1 MASNQDADLDKVVHS
16 IEAKL
21 ETLEE
26 KREDLRHQI
35 ELKRAKIR
43 EITNTLSMVREL
55 EDQLAES

>member
-1 MASNQDADLDKVVHS
+1 MAPKKAQDLDNVVES

-26 KREDLRHQI
+26 KRKDLRHQI
-35 ELKRAKIR
+35 EVKRAQIR
-43 EITNTLSMVREL
+43 ELTHTLSMVRDL